1 MPVSRI
7 SSFSL
12 SPSFVTLQIFASLK
26 KIYVSRQKLFSR
38 TPNVLIQQRVTK
50 NGIKTLIAK
59 NSRHCDGE
67 NDDDDGKNYGTS
79 H

>member
-7 SSFSL
+7 SSVSLFL

-38 TPNVLIQQRVTK
+38 TSHKETQKI
-50 NGIKTLIAK
+50 GIETLMAK

-67 NDDDDGKNYGTS
+67 NDDDDDGGKNYGTS